1 MLPAAGNHDLQ
12 LEFLS
17 WQDVDALIDH
27 LLPQLRGEFDAVLL
41 ITRGG
46 LVPGGYLAQVMQVE
60 TVLTASV
67 RCAPAPAHAQQLPWP
82 TFSQFP
88 DDSLL
93 RGQRVLAVDDIWA
106 TGVNMVLVR
115 ERASAAGAD
124 VETAVLHYRPR
135 SSLFPHLGPDYYAAI
150 TDRYIVY
157 PWEVF
162 NPFLP
167 PGDRPAALSDT

>member
-1 MLPAAGNHDLQ
+1 MLPSAANHDLQ

-17 WQDVDALIDH
+17 WQDIDALVDH

-67 RCAPAPAHAQQLPWP
+67 HCVSTLTRSQQLSWP

-93 RGQRVLAVDDIWA
+93 RGQRVLVVDDIWA

-115 ERASAAGAD
+115 ERASAAGAG

-135 SSLFPHLGPDYYAAI
+135 SSLFPHLGPDYYGAI

-162 NPFLP
+162 NPLLP
-167 PGDRPAALSDT
+167 PIDRPAALSDT

>member
-1 MLPAAGNHDLQ
+1 MLPTAGNRDLQ

-17 WQDVDALIDH
+17 WQDIDALIDH

-67 RCAPAPAHAQQLPWP
+67 HCASVPIHVQQLPWP

-93 RGQRVLAVDDIWA
+93 RGQRLLVVDDIWA
-106 TGVNMVLVR
+106 TGVNVVLVK
-115 ERASAAGAD
+115 ERARAAGAG

-135 SSLFPHLGPDYYAAI
+135 SSLFPHLGPDYYGAI
-150 TDRYIVY
+150 TDRYIIY

-162 NPFLP
+162 NPLLP
-167 PGDRPAALSDT
+167 SLDQTAAFDT